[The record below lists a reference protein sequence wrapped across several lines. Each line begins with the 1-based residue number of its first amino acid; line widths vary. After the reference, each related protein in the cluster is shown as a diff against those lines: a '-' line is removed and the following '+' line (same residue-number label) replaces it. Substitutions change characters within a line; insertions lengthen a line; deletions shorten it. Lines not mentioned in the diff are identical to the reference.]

1 MSFVEAVRI
10 ALEGIRS
17 NKMRSFLTM
26 LGVIIGVGAVIAMV
40 SIGEGAKQSVSAQ
53 IQGLGSNLLIVMP
66 GRMFGGAGTASGAR
80 GSANVLREAEV
91 KAIKEGC
98 PSVAEVAPE
107 TSRQYVVKWG
117 GKTTTTS
124 ISGTSPE
131 YPKVRNTP
139 VARGGFFDT
148 RDVKRRARVAVLGP
162 TVVADLFG
170 DVNPLGQ
177 SIMIGRQK
185 FTVIGV
191 TAAKG
196 QTGFMDNDD
205 RIYIPYSTAQRRLF
219 GTDFFRTIYVEAK
232 DSESMQQATEEISAV
247 LTRRLGDS
255 ERFTVRN
262 QADILNTV
270 QATTQVFTFL
280 LAGIASV
287 SLLVGGIG
295 IMNIMLVS
303 VTERTREIGIR
314 KAIGA
319 RQRDI
324 LQQFLVESMVL
335 SVLGGVVGI
344 LLGVGASRLISRLAA
359 WPTSVPSYSVVLAFG
374 FSVAVGLFFGI
385 YPAAKAARLDPIAAL
400 RYE

>member
-1 MSFVEAVRI
+1 MSFLEAIRV
-10 ALEGIRS
+10 ALDGIRS

-40 SIGEGAKQSVSAQ
+40 SIGEGAKRSISAQ

-66 GRMFGGAGTASGAR
+66 GRMFGGAGSAGAAR
-80 GSANVLREAEV
+80 GSANVLREGEV
-91 KAIKEGC
+91 QAIKEGS
-98 PSVAEVAPE
+98 PSVAAVAPE
-107 TSRQYVVKWG
+107 TTRMYVAKHGVN
-117 GKTTTTS
+117 TTTTT

-131 YPKVRNTP
+131 YVRVRNAP
-139 VARGGFFDT
+139 VARGKFFDAV
-148 RDVKRRARVAVLGP
+148 DVKRRARVAVLGP

-170 DVNPLGQ
+170 EEDPVGE
-177 SIMIGRQK
+177 SIKIGRTK

-191 TAAKG
+191 MAAKG
-196 QTGFMDNDD
+196 QSGPMDNDD

-219 GTDFFRTIYVEAK
+219 GTDSFRTIYVEAR
-232 DSESMQQATEEISAV
+232 DPESMQAAVQEVSAV
-247 LTRRLGDS
+247 LTSRLGSPDS
-255 ERFTVRN
+255 FSVNN

-270 QATTQVFTFL
+270 QSTTRVFTLL
-280 LAGIASV
+280 LAGIAGV

-319 RQRDI
+319 RRRAI

-335 SVLGGVVGI
+335 SVLGGAAGILFGVGI
-344 LLGVGASRLISRLAA
+344 SAFISRVAGWQTA
-359 WPTSVPSYSVVLAFG
+359 VATYSVGVAFG
-374 FSVAVGLFFGI
+374 VSVAIGLFFGI
-385 YPAAKAARLDPIAAL
+385 YPAAKAARLDPITAL

>member
-1 MSFVEAVRI
+1 MNFAEAVRV

-26 LGVIIGVGAVIAMV
+26 LGVIIGVGAVIAMI
-40 SIGEGAKQSVSAQ
+40 SLGEGAKQSVSAQ

-80 GSANVLREAEV
+80 GSANVLKVAEV
-91 KAIKEGC
+91 EAIKAGC

-107 TSRQYVVKWG
+107 TTRQYVVKWSD
-117 GKTTTTS
+117 KTTTTS

-131 YPKVRNTP
+131 YPQVRNTQI
-139 VARGGFFDT
+139 ARGKFFDA
-148 RDVKRRARVAVLGP
+148 RDVKQRARVAVLGP
-162 TVVADLFG
+162 TVVEDLFG
-170 DVNPLGQ
+170 NVDPLGK
-177 SIMIGRQK
+177 SIMIGRMK

-191 TAAKG
+191 TVAKG
-196 QTGFMDNDD
+196 QSGFMDNDD
-205 RIYIPYSTAQRRLF
+205 RIFIPYSTAQRRLF
-219 GTDFFRTIYVEAK
+219 GTDFFRTIYVEAR
-232 DSESMQQATEEISAV
+232 DPDSMQQATEEISAV
-247 LTRRLGDS
+247 LTRRLGSSDS
-255 ERFTVRN
+255 FTVRN

-270 QATTQVFTFL
+270 QGTTQVFTLL

-314 KAIGA
+314 KAVGA
-319 RQRDI
+319 KRRDI

-344 LLGVGASRLISRLAA
+344 LFGIGASALISKLGG
-359 WPTSVPSYSVVLAFG
+359 WQTSVPTYSVVLSFG